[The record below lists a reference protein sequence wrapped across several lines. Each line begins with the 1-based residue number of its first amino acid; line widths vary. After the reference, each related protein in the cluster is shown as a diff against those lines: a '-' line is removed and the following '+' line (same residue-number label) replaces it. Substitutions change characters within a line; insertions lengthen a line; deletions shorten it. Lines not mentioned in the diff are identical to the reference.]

1 MARPMAT
8 RWRWPPE
15 SCLGIRSSSPSSPR
29 SLAASSARR
38 LRSSARD
45 AAHLEPVG
53 DVVEHVHVRV
63 EGVVLEHHRNVAI
76 LGFLAGDVLVADE
89 DAAAG
94 DFLKPGDAAQGRGL
108 AAAGRPDHDHEGAVR
123 DFDVDALQYLIFIES
138 LFYVLELDAC
148 HAGILLAGL
157 IFRFPRGHGR
167 KASAYRAPPAGGA
180 AYPEAQRP

>member
-1 MARPMAT
+1 M
-8 RWRWPPE
+8 E
-15 SCLGIRSSSPSSPR
+15 
-29 SLAASSARR
+29 RR
-38 LRSSARD
+38 
-45 AAHLEPVG
+45 
-53 DVVEHVHVRV
+53 VEYVHVRV

-157 IFRFPRGHGR
+157 FFGFHEATDEKLLHTDQNLFIYGIIGR
-167 KASAYRAPPAGGA
+167 L
-180 AYPEAQRP
+180 